1 MNEPLLKVEELHQ
14 HFKVSRNFTVKAVNG
29 VSFEIQ
35 PGETFGLVGES
46 GSGKTTIGR
55 SIIRLYQPTRG
66 VIVFNQKKI
75 SGTLH
80 EATRRM
86 LRKEMQMIFQDP
98 MSSLNPRKKIGD
110 IIGEGPDIHGLC
122 SGRAERDELIAD
134 ILQKV
139 GLSPAHAERYP
150 HQFSGGQRQ
159 RIGIARALV
168 MKPKLIIA
176 DECISALDVSIQ
188 AQIVNLMKD
197 IQMHTRC
204 AYLFIAHDLSMVK
217 YISDRVG
224 VLHLGHI
231 VEIGSTQEIFS
242 NPLHPYTQALLSA
255 IPYPN
260 PRIEKNRHPLI
271 HDAIDVHYEKTVMEK
286 VNDNHFVRVS

>member
-122 SGRAERDELIAD
+122 SGRAERDELIARACRTLPAS
-134 ILQKV
+134 ILRRAT
-139 GLSPAHAERYP
+139 PTHRYRP
-150 HQFSGGQRQ
+150 R
-159 RIGIARALV
+159 ARH
-168 MKPKLIIA
+168 
-176 DECISALDVSIQ
+176 E
-188 AQIVNLMKD
+188 
-197 IQMHTRC
+197 
-204 AYLFIAHDLSMVK
+204 
-217 YISDRVG
+217 
-224 VLHLGHI
+224 
-231 VEIGSTQEIFS
+231 
-242 NPLHPYTQALLSA
+242 TQADYCRRMH
-255 IPYPN
+255 ICP
-260 PRIEKNRHPLI
+260 
-271 HDAIDVHYEKTVMEK
+271 
-286 VNDNHFVRVS
+286 